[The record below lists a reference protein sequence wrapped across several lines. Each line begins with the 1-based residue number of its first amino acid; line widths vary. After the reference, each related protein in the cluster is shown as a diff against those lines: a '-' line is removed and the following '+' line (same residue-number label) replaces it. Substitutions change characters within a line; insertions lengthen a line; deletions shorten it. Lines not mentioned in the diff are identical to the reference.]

1 VLQQILTS
9 QVQVLWNSTGV
20 SLQLEYKYLKYKYQ
34 VYSTRL
40 TNRDDQYRKEQ
51 RIFKLLESCFQC
63 CRLAVKWIGCLSG
76 YRWSYILALLG
87 PRRLKNAEKKISFRL
102 PRRNQLLRR
111 KLLLSSLVQYK
122 NVVPAYQHSKL
133 ERSLQPSLSPE
144 SRRRLDDKG
153 WRAKLRYATGVVW
166 DKNNT
171 VSQKHPI
178 VCLHLY
184 SVQYARNLAST
195 T

>member
-1 VLQQILTS
+1 VLSKYLRHKYKYFGT
-9 QVQVLWNSTGV
+9 V
-20 SLQLEYKYLKYKYQ
+20 LEYNSSTSTWSTKYQ

-51 RIFKLLESCFQC
+51 RIFKLLESCFQG

-111 KLLLSSLVQYK
+111 KLLLSSLVQCTG
-122 NVVPAYQHSKL
+122 VVPAYQHSKL
-133 ERSLQPSLSPE
+133 ERSLQPSSSPE

-153 WRAKLRYATGVVW
+153 WRAKLRFTQQASSETKEHGVS
-166 DKNNT
+166 KT
-171 VSQKHPI
+171 SH
-178 VCLHLY
+178 CLPAP
-184 SVQYARNLAST
+184 VQYARNLAST